1 MKYIAKVMA
10 ICCYRN
16 VMTNTNER
24 EEKEMSDYKVIPID
38 DTVEVIISDAGES
51 EKLTLLEAPPE
62 DSILVQ
68 NSRRDVLG
76 EINLDKMLANLEDCV
91 DLLQITFNAVDGI
104 KLQALVQELSKQFSD
119 AVLKSNA
126 TALAF
131 KEATATVV
139 DSYIL
144 AYGNLYIG
152 ETATGIEM
160 LSDVKN
166 VAQKMVKKS
175 DELVSVFEKLGAST
189 NDILKAVMVE
199 RAADENKKSE
209 ANALIV
215 ELEASTKA
223 LNQIKQDIQKDIEE
237 FEAEYKRLE
246 KREMDQEKWAN
257 GMQIAALVVGG
268 LGSLFGGGS
277 SAFRSKDAAS
287 DRREAKESVEG
298 ESSAE
303 QNAKEDYAKNIRD
316 QEQVRSSLKKVQ
328 DRIEA
333 IDKILDGEWYKDG
346 RNHDKAAAGN
356 PDMDKTG
363 DELREE
369 KQRQVDEKGRL
380 ENELKSLDGKEKT
393 LASALEG
400 LGVAVD
406 GISDQIHDTAKEM
419 QAKADS
425 LAERMEVIR
434 KKKDKLR
441 DMERENT
448 MKLAEQTAKMQN
460 AVMDENALESAVKS
474 LVIAIGCLRRVLAYI
489 QEIRLFWM
497 NISTFCDSLASDE
510 RLGKM
515 IQSQDGKDAEKS
527 AGYFK
532 TRLFVK
538 PYIETVA
545 KWQSLHVIFTQYLE
559 SLAHV
564 AKRLN
569 ESFEQ
574 SISEDRKKQ
583 WQLASQLAGKLKDKL
598 RSEADEV

>member
-1 MKYIAKVMA
+1 
-10 ICCYRN
+10 
-16 VMTNTNER
+16 
-24 EEKEMSDYKVIPID
+24 MSDYKVIPID

-91 DLLQITFNAVDGI
+91 DLLQITFNAVDSFHVQ
-104 KLQALVQELSKQFSD
+104 KQVQELSKQFSD
-119 AVLKSNA
+119 AVIKSNA
-126 TALAF
+126 AALAF
-131 KEATATVV
+131 KEATETVV
-139 DSYIL
+139 DSYIT
-144 AYGNLYIG
+144 AYGNLYCG

-160 LSDVKN
+160 LSDVKS

-175 DELVSVFEKLGAST
+175 DELVSVFEKLSDST
-189 NDILKAVMVE
+189 NDILKAVMDE
-199 RAADENKKSE
+199 RAVDEKKRSE
-209 ANALIV
+209 TKALIV

-237 FEAEYKRLE
+237 FETEYKKLE

-257 GMQIAALVVGG
+257 GMQIASLVVGG
-268 LGSLFGGGS
+268 LGSLFGGITS
-277 SAFRSKDAAS
+277 VFRSKDS
-287 DRREAKESVEG
+287 EDDRREAKDSVEG

-303 QNAKEDYAKNIRD
+303 QNAKEDYAQNIRD
-316 QEQVRSSLKKVQ
+316 QEQIKSSLKKVQ

-333 IDKILDGEWYKDG
+333 IDKILDGELYKDG
-346 RNHDKAAAGN
+346 SNHKEADAEN
-356 PDMDKTG
+356 PDTDKTG

-369 KQRQVDEKGRL
+369 KQHQIEEKGRL
-380 ENELKSLDGKEKT
+380 ENELKSLAGKEKT
-393 LASALEG
+393 LAGTLEG
-400 LGVAVD
+400 LDVAVD
-406 GISDQIHDTAKEM
+406 GISDQIRDAAKEM
-419 QAKADS
+419 QSKVDS
-425 LAERMEVIR
+425 LADRMEVIR

-441 DMERENT
+441 EMERENT

-497 NISTFCDSLASDE
+497 NISTFCDGLASDE
-510 RLGKM
+510 RLSKM
-515 IQSQDGKDAEKS
+515 IQSQDGKEAEKS

-545 KWQSLHVIFTQYLE
+545 KWQCLHVIFTQYLE

-574 SISEDRKKQ
+574 RLSDDQKKQ